1 VTRET
6 QIWRAVRIQMYAA
19 DQIVIDGSDVQK
31 ILRKGALVL
40 LHFEIVLVFGKIFG
54 HGDQLVADLVPPFQ
68 GLVRP
73 GTHGPCRLIMRLAW
87 AVGRRSGQCKKNERH

>member
-1 VTRET
+1 
-6 QIWRAVRIQMYAA
+6 MYAA

-54 HGDQLVADLVPPFQ
+54 HRDQLVADLVPPFQ
-68 GLVRP
+68 GLVGP
-73 GTHGPCRLIMRLAW
+73 GAHGLRGLILRLAL
-87 AVGRRSGQCKKNERH
+87 AVRRRSG